1 MLAFLLLVSLAVVSA
16 TRRISWNPTDRPRRQ
31 LPQAMQLAHE
41 AVNMQGV

>member
-1 MLAFLLLVSLAVVSA
+1 MLALRLLVSLTALSA
-16 TRRISWNPTDRPRRQ
+16 TRRIPWNPTDRPSVQ